1 MTNDNDIV
9 KGDVP
14 PYMND
19 TLRLFYAELQ
29 EGETDYQGMLSRLAA
44 IIDAKAREDQFRMDT
59 DERVQSI
66 KETKIETIKQID
78 AILKKMEKEP
88 PSSEYP
94 EDIYT
99 IGYITALSRAELE
112 IEKLIKEVD

>member
-9 KGDVP
+9 KGNVP

-29 EGETDYQGMLSRLAA
+29 EGETDYPGMLSRLAA
-44 IIDAKAREDQFRMDT
+44 IIDAKAREDQFRKDT

-66 KETKIETIKQID
+66 KETRIETIKKI
-78 AILKKMEKEP
+78 K
-88 PSSEYP
+88 
-94 EDIYT
+94 
-99 IGYITALSRAELE
+99 ALLDGM
-112 IEKLIKEVD
+112 LKEVD

>member
-9 KGDVP
+9 KGNVP

-29 EGETDYQGMLSRLAA
+29 EGETDYPGMLSRLAA
-44 IIDAKAREDQFRMDT
+44 IIDAKAREDQFRKDT

-66 KETKIETIKQID
+66 KDTKIETIKQI
-78 AILKKMEKEP
+78 K
-88 PSSEYP
+88 
-94 EDIYT
+94 
-99 IGYITALSRAELE
+99 ALLDRML
-112 IEKLIKEVD
+112 KEVD

>member
-9 KGDVP
+9 KGNVP

-29 EGETDYQGMLSRLAA
+29 EGETDYAGMLSRLAV
-44 IIDAKAREDQFRMDT
+44 IIDSKAREDQFRKDT

-66 KETKIETIKQID
+66 KETRIETIKKI
-78 AILKKMEKEP
+78 K
-88 PSSEYP
+88 
-94 EDIYT
+94 
-99 IGYITALSRAELE
+99 ALLDGM
-112 IEKLIKEVD
+112 LKEVD